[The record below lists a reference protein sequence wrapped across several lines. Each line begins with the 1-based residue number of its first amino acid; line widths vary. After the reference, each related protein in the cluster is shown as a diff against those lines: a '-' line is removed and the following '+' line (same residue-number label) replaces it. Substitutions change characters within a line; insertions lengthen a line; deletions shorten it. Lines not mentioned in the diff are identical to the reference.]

1 MPMCQSLALAILSYD
16 AYFTP
21 VSCFST
27 RGDLLCIAILLNM
40 YLWLL
45 MVMVMMMMIFIERA
59 SSRRKGKTGRNRA

>member
-1 MPMCQSLALAILSYD
+1 MPMCQSLALALLSYD

-45 MVMVMMMMIFIERA
+45 MVMVMMMIFIEKA
-59 SSRRKGKTGRNRA
+59 SSRRKGKTERNRA

>member
-27 RGDLLCIAILLNM
+27 RGDLLCIAILLIM

-45 MVMVMMMMIFIERA
+45 MVMVMMMIFIENA
-59 SSRRKGKTGRNRA
+59 GNRRKGKTGRNRA

>member
-1 MPMCQSLALAILSYD
+1 MPMGRPLALAVLSYD

-21 VSCFST
+21 VSCVPT

-45 MVMVMMMMIFIERA
+45 MVMTMIFIEKA
-59 SSRRKGKTGRNRA
+59 SNRRKDKIGRNRA

>member
-1 MPMCQSLALAILSYD
+1 MPMCQSLALARLSYD

-21 VSCFST
+21 ASCFST

-45 MVMVMMMMIFIERA
+45 LVMVMIFIEKA
-59 SSRRKGKTGRNRA
+59 SSRRKGKTERNRA